1 MYKIAVVGDYES
13 VYGFATLGLEIHP
26 VTLPEAARN
35 TLKKLVDENYGVI
48 YITEVLAEAIKD
60 EIELYKSQ
68 ISPAIV
74 LIPGTY
80 GNTGDGVQAVKNF
93 VEQAVGSDI
102 LFGNDR
108 KQVFIKNEQRKDKK
122 SRRTSGNCRGNE
134 RCQHV
139 RRGSC

>member
-48 YITEVLAEAIKD
+48 YITEVLAEAIKE

-102 LFGNDR
+102 LFGND
-108 KQVFIKNEQRKDKK
+108 
-122 SRRTSGNCRGNE
+122 
-134 RCQHV
+134 
-139 RRGSC
+139 

>member
-1 MYKIAVVGDYES
+1 MDLQLSDWRFILSLYLK
-13 VYGFATLGLEIHP
+13 LPEIHS
-26 VTLPEAARN
+26 
-35 TLKKLVDENYGVI
+35 KSYGVI

-60 EIELYKSQ
+60 EIETYKSQ

-102 LFGNDR
+102 LFGND
-108 KQVFIKNEQRKDKK
+108 
-122 SRRTSGNCRGNE
+122 
-134 RCQHV
+134 
-139 RRGSC
+139 